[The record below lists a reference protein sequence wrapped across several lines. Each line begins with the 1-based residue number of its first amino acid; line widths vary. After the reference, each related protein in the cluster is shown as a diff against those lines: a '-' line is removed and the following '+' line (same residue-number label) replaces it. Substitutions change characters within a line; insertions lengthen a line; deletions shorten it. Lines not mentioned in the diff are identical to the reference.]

1 MRLYI
6 TLTANKQVIP
16 FNYQQLITGAIHRW
30 LGKDN
35 RYHGRQGLFCFS
47 WLQNVTV
54 SKSGVDLNP
63 NSYFF
68 ISSYDADFIREL
80 MKGIMAD
87 PIFFCGSKVTDIQ
100 IINSKEL
107 SDCESF
113 TLASPLFVKRR
124 LENGKVEHA
133 LYSDSDFDYLL
144 VTSLKNKLEKAGLDS
159 SSLAIEVDRECPKNN
174 TKLIE
179 HKGVFN
185 RVNFCPVKI
194 IGTREQIH
202 FAWCVGLGHSTGIGF
217 GALK

>member
-6 TLTANKQVIP
+6 TLTSNKQIIP

-30 LGKDN
+30 LGRDN
-35 RYHGRQGLFCFS
+35 RYHGKQGLFCFS
-47 WLQNVTV
+47 WLQNVSV
-54 SKSGVDLNP
+54 SKSGIDLNT

-68 ISSYDADFIREL
+68 ISSYDTDFIREL
-80 MKGIMAD
+80 MKGIIAD
-87 PIFFCGSKVTDIQ
+87 PVFFCGSNVSDIQ

-107 SDCESF
+107 SDSESF

-133 LYSDSDFDYLL
+133 IYSDPDFDYLL
-144 VTSLKNKLEKAGLDS
+144 VASFKNKLAKAGLDTS
-159 SSLAIEVDRECPKNN
+159 SFEIEIDRECSTNK

-179 HKGVFN
+179 HKGIFN

-194 IGTREQIH
+194 KGTSDQIH